1 MGVMEIAGNARAFLR
16 DFPKFFEIEVG
27 PLNVLTV
34 RLPHPLISP
43 PSVQVFSAVP
53 GATVDDPMVST
64 ATTAWTLDSRN
75 GLLKLTDETLLNTRL
90 LISAY
95 YYTWFADE
103 DLIMHANQAAEE
115 VLYNTTGNA
124 SNISGVYTE
133 VTAMGAV
140 VRALWSLAL
149 ELSLDIDVSTPE
161 GMYIPARQRFSQVIQ
176 MMQYWEGEYS
186 KRAQSLNIGLDQ
198 LEQFRLRR
206 VAYLT
211 NRYVPVYK
219 EREIDDPR
227 WPKRLTPPIPDG
239 TMEGIGGTDDPDVIE
254 VTEDLTPYDM
264 WRAQS
269 TRELAWNSLGTSGSG
284 GWPA

>member
-16 DFPKFFEIEVG
+16 DFPKYLEIEVG

-43 PSVQVFSAVP
+43 PSVQVYSATP
-53 GATVDDPMVST
+53 GPDPDDPMTST
-64 ATTAWTLDSRN
+64 LTDAWTLDSRN
-75 GLLKLTDETLLNTRL
+75 GLLKLTDEALLNTRL

-115 VLYNTTGNA
+115 VLYNTTGSA
-124 SNISGVYTE
+124 SDISGVYTE

-176 MMQYWEGEYS
+176 MMQYWETEYS

-227 WPKRLTPPIPDG
+227 WPKRLLPPIPDG
-239 TMEGIGGTDDPDVIE
+239 TMETIGADDPDVIE
-254 VTEDLTPYDM
+254 VTENLTPYDM

-269 TRELAWNSLGTSGSG
+269 NRELSWNSLGTSGSG
-284 GWPA
+284 GWTA